1 MYLPR
6 TVMESRGLKAEK
18 ENIYRSSF
26 QPPISR
32 QSNPSVG
39 QMLRNFEKIPDVC
52 LISGVLVE
60 HIKIITFSAVCYMKT
75 TQKNLLKTRLFISLD
90 VKDTNLRENNK
101 QT

>member
-26 QPPISR
+26 EPPISR

-52 LISGVLVE
+52 LISGVLE
-60 HIKIITFSAVCYMKT
+60 KHIKKKKAY
-75 TQKNLLKTRLFISLD
+75 KNNILCCMLY
-90 VKDTNLRENNK
+90 ENNPK
-101 QT
+101 ESA

>member
-39 QMLRNFEKIPDVC
+39 QMLRNFEKIPDEC
-52 LISGVLVE
+52 LISGVLEE

-75 TQKNLLKTRLFISLD
+75 TQKNLLKTRLYTCTLD
-90 VKDTNLRENNK
+90 VKDINLREN
-101 QT
+101 